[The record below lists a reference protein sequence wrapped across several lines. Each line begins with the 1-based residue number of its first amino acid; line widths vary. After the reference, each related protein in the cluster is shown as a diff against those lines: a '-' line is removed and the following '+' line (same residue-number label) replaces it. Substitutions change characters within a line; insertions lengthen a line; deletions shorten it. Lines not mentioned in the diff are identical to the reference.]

1 MQNAVNFWPG
11 WTCLFAYGME
21 HLDSNLIRSHVQN
34 CHVNKTP
41 KPCRIKTFEAGGR
54 ALWELW
60 WTYPV
65 KPHSLSTCTTFCFP
79 VHYLPLITL
88 FKALKI
94 QSNNS
99 HFLPGMIM
107 FGGLSIVFSKCLFFF
122 HSLLMFFWKPCTS
135 CQASKLLLQKQSWG
149 QLRCFP
155 GSAVGSSIAFLNRGY
170 HQEPFQANSHLTRT
184 VRKH

>member
-1 MQNAVNFWPG
+1 MNFWPG

-21 HLDSNLIRSHVQN
+21 HLASNLIRSHVQY

-65 KPHSLSTCTTFCFP
+65 KPHSLSNCTTFCFP

-94 QSNNS
+94 QSNYS
-99 HFLPGMIM
+99 HFLPGMIT
-107 FGGLSIVFSKCLFFF
+107 FGGLSVVFYVPLFFQF
-122 HSLLMFFWKPCTS
+122 SSDVFLETMHFMPGIKAAPPEAELWAAALLFWTEGTS
-135 CQASKLLLQKQSWG
+135 RRAISG
-149 QLRCFP
+149 
-155 GSAVGSSIAFLNRGY
+155 
-170 HQEPFQANSHLTRT
+170 
-184 VRKH
+184 